1 MAIRFTEALAAEYSG
16 RYDSCEIRT
25 ERFAEVDR
33 VADAVVASKSRYEAA
48 AGGLGIPWFFVG
60 GIHNL
65 ESSLRV
71 DRHLHNGDPLTGRT
85 VHVPPGRPPTGNP
98 PFTWEESAADAL
110 TFERLDRVDD
120 WSLPRLLYEAEKYNG
135 WGYRRHHPEVLSP
148 YLWSFTNHYE
158 KGKYVADGRWS
169 ETAVSRQ
176 CGFAAVIRRL
186 EERTEI
192 PPLAAHPPS
201 RTFFRFSRISA
212 EKSRVVDLQRFLNT
226 FDGIRLRVDG
236 APGPK
241 TSAAVER
248 IFGAYLEGDP
258 RNEE

>member
-1 MAIRFTEALAAEYSG
+1 MAIRFTGALAAEYSG
-16 RYDSCEIRT
+16 LYDSCEIRA
-25 ERFAEVDR
+25 ERFTEVDR

-48 AGGLGIPWFFVG
+48 AGALGIPWFFVG

-65 ESSLRV
+65 ESSLHF

-85 VHVPPGRPPTGNP
+85 IQVPSGRPPTGDP

-110 TFERLDRVDD
+110 RFERLDRVDD
-120 WSLPRLLYEAEKYNG
+120 WSLPRLLYEVEKYNG
-135 WGYRRHHPEVLSP
+135 WGYRSFHPEVLSP
-148 YLWSFTNHYE
+148 YLWSLTKHYE

-169 ETAVSRQ
+169 DTAMSKQ

-186 EERTEI
+186 EERAEI
-192 PPLAAHPPS
+192 PPLAALPPS
-201 RTFFRFSRISA
+201 RTFFKFSRTSA
-212 EKSRVVDLQRFLNT
+212 EKTRVIDLQRFLNT

-241 TSAAVER
+241 TSDAVAR
-248 IFGAYLEGDP
+248 IFGTYLESDP